1 LRASYPFLVVV
12 LSGFSSGVFLIVL
25 SNSQS
30 LGLSYG
36 LPQPDPNGLW
46 RPEYEVDSCGIGF
59 VADLRGERSHSIVSK
74 GLEAVGCLT
83 HRGAVAAD
91 SKTGDG
97 AGLLTQ
103 IPHKL
108 LRATLGKGQG
118 KLIKRDED
126 LAVAMIFFPQE
137 DTSRHRAQQICENV
151 IDGSDLIF
159 LGWRRVPIDKPALG
173 EIALKTCPE
182 IRQMLL
188 MRPEGMNDETFERLC
203 YILRKKMEF
212 GVSAE
217 KIEGFYIPSFSCKTI
232 VYKGLILAPQLPRF
246 YEDLQNPDYESAIA
260 LYHQRYSTNTF
271 PTWFLAQPFRYL
283 AHNGEINTAQGNN
296 NWIRARENAENGKI
310 WGSKDALAEL
320 RPIIQ
325 PGGSD
330 SAGLDNAFESVVESG
345 RDILHT
351 AMMMVPDAY
360 HSVSDMPDELRAF
373 YEYHAAIQEPWDGP
387 AALSFTDG
395 DVIGACLDRNGLRPF
410 RYQISDDNVLLV
422 GSEVGTIDIGEAK
435 LLEKGRLGPG
445 QILAL
450 DLKTGQLMHNEE
462 VKARYSS
469 AAPYRDWVS
478 QNLIDGAK
486 ISGKAEGIVTPGI
499 APAFGEELLA
509 QQKAFGFT
517 TEDVDDSISPMVKSG
532 MEPTGSMGDDT
543 PLAVLSEKPR
553 LLYTYFR
560 QRFAQVTNPPIDPLR
575 EKLVMSLHS
584 FVGPLANLW
593 EENTPQNCRRIEFP
607 TPLLLNEQLAAIRAG
622 EANWGECFKAAT
634 VQSTFP
640 VADGENG
647 LEKAVAKLRQD
658 AARAV
663 RSGAS
668 ILIISDRGVGKE
680 TAPIPALLAV
690 GAVHHHLIR
699 EGLRTRCSIIAESGE
714 PRDSHHFACLIG
726 YGAAAVNPYLAL
738 ETAQAQSDPE
748 AVEKSVANFKK
759 AVESGLLKVM
769 SKMGISAVASYH
781 GAQIFEALGVHPKLV
796 AECFAG
802 TPTRIRGSNYAEIA
816 RDVLRLHETAYPS
829 EIPAN
834 KLENFAFLR
843 YRNGGELH
851 AFTPSWFKPFHKAVR
866 EGDFENQFKIY
877 SQTIDARQKP
887 IVLRDLLE
895 FKPLGEPVPI
905 DEVEPVEALFKRF
918 CTAAMS
924 LGSLSK
930 EAHETMAIAM
940 NRIGGKSNSGEGG
953 EDPARF
959 HRDANG
965 DWRNSAIKQIASAR
979 FGVTPEYLASAKELQ
994 IKMAQG
1000 AKPGEG
1006 GQLPGFKVSAEIAF
1020 VRHSVPGVTLI
1031 SPPPHHD
1038 IYSIEDLAQ
1047 LIYDLKM
1054 VNPRCRVSVKLVSQA
1069 GVGTVA
1075 AGVAKAYADTIV
1087 IAGHDGGTGA
1097 SPVGSIKNTGVS
1109 WELGL
1114 AETQQ
1119 VLIQNG
1125 LRGRVRLHSDGG
1137 YKTGRDIIFAALLGA
1152 EEYGFGTAALMAV
1165 GCVMARQCHLNTCPV
1180 GVATQDEALRAK
1192 YPGKPEHI
1200 VNFFTFIAQ
1209 EVREHLAVMGARK
1222 IEDIIGRSDLLLKRT
1237 DVELPKTSDV
1247 DVSPLFFQFE
1257 EKDTSPRFS
1266 VVGKNDRPEDW
1277 PLDDTIL
1284 QDARDAISHGSDLVL
1299 SYPIRN
1305 TNRTVGG
1312 RIAGEIAYN
1321 FGDGGLPRGS
1331 ISLHF
1336 KGTAGQSFGAFCIN
1350 GLNLYLTGEGL
1361 DYVGK
1366 SMHGGKIVVRPG
1378 DNCDFVWSENVVVGN
1393 TVLYGATGGYL
1404 FAAGQG
1410 GERFAVRN
1418 SGGTAV
1424 VEGIGDHGCEY
1435 MTGGTVV
1442 VLGETGRNFGAGMS
1456 GGIAYILDE
1465 KGTFE
1470 KRYNPDMIGI
1480 ERVTNEDDALFLQS
1494 LIERHAAETG
1504 SPQAKAIFANWQTAL
1519 PKFWKAVPHPEKA
1532 AAPVADKR
1540 AARAERN
1547 GVKPG
1552 EATAKVEDFA
1562 GKEPIGQS
1570 TAEIK
1575 EVPAPT
1581 PAGS

>member
-1 LRASYPFLVVV
+1 M
-12 LSGFSSGVFLIVL
+12 
-25 SNSQS
+25 SNSDFP
-30 LGLSYG
+30 GLSYG
-36 LPQPDPNGLW
+36 LPAPGQGLW
-46 RPEYEVDSCGIGF
+46 HPSQEQDSCGIGF
-59 VADLRGERSHSIVSK
+59 VADLTGARSHRIVLK
-74 GLEAVGCLT
+74 GLEAVSCLT

-108 LRATLGKGQG
+108 LHKSLGLGQG
-118 KLIKRDED
+118 KLLKRPED
-126 LAVAMIFFPQE
+126 LAVAMLFCPR
-137 DTSRHRAQQICENV
+137 DDAARHAAYAICEEVIGGSELTLLTRRNV
-151 IDGSDLIF
+151 PVDTA
-159 LGWRRVPIDKPALG
+159 ALG
-173 EIALKTCPE
+173 AIAAESCPE
-182 IRQMLL
+182 IRQLL
-188 MRPEGMNDETFERLC
+188 ILRGEGMDDVQFERTC
-203 YILRKKMEF
+203 YVLRKR
-212 GVSAE
+212 
-217 KIEGFYIPSFSCKTI
+217 IERRIVEAGIIGFYIPSFSSKTI
-232 VYKGLILAPQLPRF
+232 TYKGLVIAPQLSKF

-271 PTWFLAQPFRYL
+271 PTWFLAQPLRTL
-283 AHNGEINTAQGNN
+283 AHNGEINTVQGNA
-296 NWIRARENAENGKI
+296 NWVRARAVSEDSEI
-310 WGSKDALAEL
+310 WNSKAALKEL
-320 RPIIQ
+320 IPIIQ

-330 SAGLDNAFESVVESG
+330 SAALDNAFESVVMAG
-345 RDILHT
+345 RDILQT

-360 HSVSDMPDELRAF
+360 HAVPDMDDDLRAF

-395 DVIGACLDRNGLRPF
+395 DIIGAALDRNGLRPF
-410 RYQISDDNVLLV
+410 RYQISDDNLLLV
-422 GSEVGTIDIGEAK
+422 GSEVGTVDLDGAK
-435 LLEKGRLGPG
+435 IIEKGRLGPG
-445 QILAL
+445 QIMAL
-450 DLKTGQLMHNEE
+450 DLRNGQLMRNDE
-462 VKARYSS
+462 VKARLSK
-469 AAPYRDWVS
+469 AQPYRQWVEENTIQGS
-478 QNLIDGAK
+478 EIT
-486 ISGKAEGIVTPGI
+486 GKSDTIVEGI

-517 TEDVDDSISPMVKSG
+517 TEDVDDTISPMVKSG
-532 MEPTGSMGDDT
+532 TEPTYSMGDDT

-593 EENTPQNCRRIEFP
+593 APNAPEGCHRIEFP
-607 TPLLLNEQLAAIRAG
+607 TPFLLNEQLAALRAGTAPWSADFPTATVKATFAVSAG
-622 EANWGECFKAAT
+622 EAGLKPAIERL
-634 VQSTFP
+634 QSD
-640 VADGENG
+640 A
-647 LEKAVAKLRQD
+647 EKAVREG
-658 AARAV
+658 AR
-663 RSGAS
+663 
-668 ILIISDRGVGKE
+668 ILVVSDRGVNRE

-699 EGLRTRCSIIAESGE
+699 AGLRTKCSIIAESGE

-738 ETAQAQSDPE
+738 ETAQNEADPD
-748 AVEKSVANFKK
+748 AVEKAISNFRK
-759 AVESGLLKVM
+759 AVESGLLKIM
-769 SKMGISAVASYH
+769 SKMGISTVASYH
-781 GAQIFEALGVHPKLV
+781 GAQIFEALGVAPDVVKL
-796 AECFAG
+796 CFSG
-802 TPTRIRGSNYAEIA
+802 TPTRIHGSGFLELG
-816 RDVLRLHETAYPS
+816 RDVLRLHETAYPRDDD
-829 EIPAN
+829 AA
-834 KLENFAFLR
+834 KLENFAYLR
-843 YRNGGELH
+843 FRKDGELH

-866 EGDFENQFKIY
+866 ENLYEEQFKIF
-877 SQTIDARQKP
+877 SAAINEREKP

-895 FKPLGEPVPI
+895 YKPLGPAIPI
-905 DEVEPVEALFKRF
+905 EEVEPVEAIFKRF

-924 LGSLSK
+924 HGSLSS

-953 EDPARF
+953 EDPRRF
-959 HRDANG
+959 HRDDNG
-965 DWRNSAIKQIASAR
+965 DWRNSAIKQIASGR
-979 FGVTPEYLASAKELQ
+979 FGLTPEYLASAKELQ

-1020 VRHSVPGVTLI
+1020 IRHSVPGVTLI

-1054 VNPRCRVSVKLVSQA
+1054 VNPRARVSVKLVSQA

-1180 GVATQDEALRAK
+1180 GVATQDETLRAK
-1192 YPGKPEHI
+1192 YPGDAQHV
-1200 VNFFTFIAQ
+1200 VNFFGFIAQ
-1209 EVREHLAVMGARK
+1209 EVREHLAAMGAK
-1222 IEDIIGRSDLLLKRT
+1222 HLTDIIGRSDLLFKN
-1237 DVELPKTSDV
+1237 EEMKLPKTNDIDLSR
-1247 DVSPLFFQFE
+1247 LFFQFE
-1257 EKDTSPRFS
+1257 EKDTSPRYS
-1266 VVGKNDRPEDW
+1266 VVGKNDRPEEW

-1284 QDARDAISHGSDLVL
+1284 QDARDAISYGSDLTL
-1299 SYPIRN
+1299 HYPIRN

-1321 FGDGGLPRGS
+1321 FGDKGLPKGS
-1331 ISLHF
+1331 MTLYF
-1336 KGTAGQSFGAFCIN
+1336 QGTAGQSFGAFCIN
-1350 GLNLYLTGEGL
+1350 GLNLYLIGEGL

-1366 SMHGGKIVVRPG
+1366 SMHGGKIVVKPG
-1378 DNCDFVWSENVVVGN
+1378 TNVDFVWHDNVIIGN
-1393 TVLYGATGGYL
+1393 TVMYGATGGIL
-1404 FAAGQG
+1404 LAAGQG

-1442 VLGETGRNFGAGMS
+1442 VLGECGRNFGAGMS
-1456 GGIAYILDE
+1456 GGVAYIYDE
-1465 KGTFE
+1465 AGTFE
-1470 KRYNPDMIGI
+1470 RRYNPDMIGI
-1480 ERVTNEDDALFLQS
+1480 ERVAADSEDATALEE
-1494 LIERHAAETG
+1494 LIERHAAETD
-1504 SPQAKAIFANWQTAL
+1504 SPYAKQILDGWSSAL
-1519 PKFWKAVPHPEKA
+1519 PHFWKAVPHPEKA
-1532 AAPVADKR
+1532 AAPTTAKR
-1540 AARAERN
+1540 AARDN
-1547 GVKPG
+1547 PQP
-1552 EATAKVEDFA
+1552 KVEPGDATVKVSDYA
-1562 GKEPIGQS
+1562 GREPVGL
-1570 TAEIK
+1570 EIATL
-1575 EVPAPT
+1575 EEPPAPT

>member
-1 LRASYPFLVVV
+1 LT
-12 LSGFSSGVFLIVL
+12 
-25 SNSQS
+25 SNDEKTHNENSVNNS
-30 LGLSYG
+30 DFPGLSFG
-36 LPQPDPNGLW
+36 LPAPSENGLW
-46 RPEYEVDSCGIGF
+46 RPEYEQDSCGIGF
-59 VADLRGERSHSIVSK
+59 VADLQGARSHSIVAK
-74 GLEAVGCLT
+74 GVQAVSCLT

-91 SKTGDG
+91 QKTGDG
-97 AGLLTQ
+97 AGVLTQ
-103 IPHKL
+103 IPHRL
-108 LRATLGKGQG
+108 LRASLGKGQA
-118 KLIKRDED
+118 KLLKRDED
-126 LAVAMIFFPQE
+126 LAVAMCFFPRNP
-137 DTSRHRAQQICENV
+137 DARHRCYDICNSVVEESGMV
-151 IDGSDLIF
+151 F
-159 LGWRRVPIDKPALG
+159 LSWRKVPMDEGALG

-182 IRQMLL
+182 IRQLLL
-188 MRPEGMNDETFERLC
+188 MRPEGMPDEAFKRTC
-203 YILRKKMEF
+203 YILRKQMEKR
-212 GVSAE
+212 VAAE
-217 KIEGFYIPSFSCKTI
+217 GIHGFYIPSFSNKT
-232 VYKGLILAPQLPRF
+232 VAYKGLILAPQLPKF
-246 YEDLQNPDYESAIA
+246 YEDLQNPDFESAIA

-271 PTWFLAQPFRYL
+271 PTWFLAQPFRFL
-283 AHNGEINTAQGNN
+283 AHNGEINTAQGNT
-296 NWIRARENAENGKI
+296 NWIRAREMAHDAHI
-310 WGSKDALAEL
+310 WNSKEALQDL

-330 SAGLDNAFESVVESG
+330 SAALDNAFESVVEAG
-345 RDILHT
+345 RDILQT
-351 AMMMVPDAY
+351 ALMMVPDAY
-360 HSVSDMPDELRAF
+360 QSVADMPDDLRAF
-373 YEYHAAIQEPWDGP
+373 YEFHSAIQEPWDGP

-395 DVIGACLDRNGLRPF
+395 DVVGACLDRNGLRPF
-410 RYQISDDNVLLV
+410 RFQISDDDVLLV
-422 GSEVGTIDIGEAK
+422 GSEVGTIDIGGAK
-435 LLEKGRLGPG
+435 IIKKGRLGPG

-450 DLKTGQLMHNEE
+450 DLRIGQLMHNEE
-462 VKARYSS
+462 VKERY
-469 AAPYRDWVS
+469 AKAQPYRDWVNS
-478 QNLIDGAK
+478 NLIRGAL
-486 ISGKAEGIVTPGI
+486 ISGQSAEIVFDAATPL
-499 APAFGEELLA
+499 FGEELLE

-517 TEDVDDSISPMVKSG
+517 TEDVDDTISPMVKAG
-532 MEPTGSMGDDT
+532 VEPTGSMGDDT

-553 LLYTYFR
+553 LLPNYFR

-593 EENTPQNCRRIEFP
+593 EPDRAEDCRRIEFP
-607 TPLLLNEQLAAIRAG
+607 SPLLLNEQLAALRNG
-622 EANWGECFKAAT
+622 ETNWGGHFQAAT
-634 VQSTFP
+634 IRSTFD
-640 VADGENG
+640 VSEGEDG
-647 LEKAVAKLRQD
+647 LEPAIARLQAD
-658 AARAV
+658 AAREVAN
-663 RSGAS
+663 GAS
-668 ILIISDRGVGKE
+668 ILIISDRGVSKE
-680 TAPIPALLAV
+680 IAPIPAVLAV

-699 EGLRTRCSIIAESGE
+699 EGLRTKCSLIVESGE

-738 ETAQAQSDPE
+738 ETAQNQNDPE
-748 AVEKSVANFKK
+748 LVAKAVGNFKK
-759 AVESGLLKVM
+759 AVETGLLKIM

-781 GAQIFEALGVHPKLV
+781 GAQIFEALGIHPDV
-796 AECFAG
+796 VQECFTG
-802 TPTRIRGSNYAEIA
+802 TPTRIKGVGFREIA
-816 RDVLRLHETAYPS
+816 RDVLRLHDTAWPKES
-829 EIPAN
+829 EAT

-851 AFTPSWFKPFHKAVR
+851 AFTPSWFKPFHAAIR
-866 EGDFENQFKIY
+866 TGDYETQFKIY
-877 SQTIDARQKP
+877 SDQINERTRP
-887 IVLRDLLE
+887 IVLRDLLD
-895 FKPLGEPVPI
+895 FRPLGPAVELE
-905 DEVEPVEALFKRF
+905 EVEPIEAIFKRF
-918 CTAAMS
+918 CSAAMS
-924 LGSLSK
+924 LGSLSR
-930 EAHETMAIAM
+930 EAHETLAIAM

-953 EDPARF
+953 EHPDRF
-959 HRDANG
+959 KRDDNG
-965 DWRNSAIKQIASAR
+965 DWRNSAIKQVASAR

-1006 GQLPGFKVSAEIAF
+1006 GQLPGFKVSLEIAE

-1180 GVATQDEALRAK
+1180 GVATQDELLRAK
-1192 YPGKPEHI
+1192 FPGTPEHV
-1200 VNFFTFIAQ
+1200 VNFFTFVAQ
-1209 EVREHLAVMGARK
+1209 EVREQLAAMGARHLS
-1222 IEDIIGRSDLLLKRT
+1222 DIIGRSDLLFQ
-1237 DVELPKTSDV
+1237 DPQVELPKTQDV
-1247 DVSPLFFQFE
+1247 DVSPLFYQYD

-1284 QDARDAISHGSDLVL
+1284 QDVRDAISHGSHL
-1299 SYPIRN
+1299 SMSYGIKN

-1312 RIAGEIAYN
+1312 RVAGEIAYH
-1321 FGDGGLPRGS
+1321 FGNAGLTQGS
-1331 ISLHF
+1331 ITLHF
-1336 KGTAGQSFGAFCIN
+1336 NGTAGQSFGAFCIH
-1350 GLNLYLTGEGL
+1350 GLRLYLIGEGL

-1366 SMHGGKIVVRPG
+1366 GMHGGQIVVKPG
-1378 DNCDFVWSENVVVGN
+1378 ANDDFVWSENTIIGN
-1393 TVLYGATGGYL
+1393 TVMYGATGGHL
-1404 FAAGQG
+1404 FAAGKS
-1410 GERFAVRN
+1410 GERFCVRN

-1442 VLGETGRNFGAGMS
+1442 VLGECGRNFGAGMS
-1456 GGIAYILDE
+1456 GGTAYILDE
-1465 KGTFE
+1465 KHSFE
-1470 KRYNPDMIGI
+1470 RRYNPDMIGI
-1480 ERVTNEDDALFLQS
+1480 ERLTEADASTLRA
-1494 LIERHAAETG
+1494 LIERHHEETN
-1504 SPQAKAIFANWQTAL
+1504 SPQARALLDNWAKGTGD
-1519 PKFWKAVPHPEKA
+1519 FWKVTPHPEKA
-1532 AAPVADKR
+1532 PAPVADKR
-1540 AARAERN
+1540 AARADRN

-1552 EATAKVEDFA
+1552 QATAKVEDFA
-1562 GKEPIGQS
+1562 GREPTGLKTSEEKEP
-1570 TAEIK
+1570 
-1575 EVPAPT
+1575 PAAT

>member
-1 LRASYPFLVVV
+1 MNTSEFP
-12 LSGFSSGVFLIVL
+12 
-25 SNSQS
+25 
-30 LGLSYG
+30 GLSFG
-36 LPQPDPNGLW
+36 LPHPQPNGLW
-46 RPEYEVDSCGIGF
+46 RPEHEQDSCGIGF
-59 VADLRGERSHSIVSK
+59 VADLQGRRSFDIVAK
-74 GLEAVGCLT
+74 GVEAVSCLT

-91 SKTGDG
+91 QKTGDG
-97 AGLLTQ
+97 AGVLTQ

-108 LRATLGKGQG
+108 LRASLGKGQA
-118 KLIKRDED
+118 KLLKRDED
-126 LAVAMIFFPQE
+126 LAVAMCFFPRDLGTKARCFE
-137 DTSRHRAQQICENV
+137 ICNDVVEES
-151 IDGSDLIF
+151 GMIF
-159 LGWRRVPIDKPALG
+159 LSWRKVPVDEGALG
-173 EIALKTCPE
+173 EIALKSQPD
-182 IRQMLL
+182 IRQLLL
-188 MRPEGMNDETFERLC
+188 MRPEGMPDDAFKKTC
-203 YILRKKMEF
+203 YILRKQMEHR
-212 GVSAE
+212 VAAE
-217 KIEGFYIPSFSCKTI
+217 QIPGFYIPSFSHKTV
-232 VYKGLILAPQLPRF
+232 VYKGLILAPQLPKF
-246 YEDLQNPDYESAIA
+246 YEDLQNPDFESAIA

-271 PTWFLAQPFRYL
+271 PTWFLAQPFRFL
-283 AHNGEINTAQGNN
+283 AHNGEINTAQGNT
-296 NWIRARENAENGKI
+296 NWIRAREMAQDAHI
-310 WGSKDALAEL
+310 WNSKEALQDL

-330 SAGLDNAFESVVESG
+330 SAALDNAFESVVEAG
-345 RDILHT
+345 RDILQT

-360 HSVSDMPDELRAF
+360 HSVNDMPDELRAF
-373 YEYHAAIQEPWDGP
+373 YEFHASIQEPWDGP

-422 GSEVGTIDIGEAK
+422 GSEVGTIDIGAANII
-435 LLEKGRLGPG
+435 EKGRLGPG

-450 DLKTGQLMHNEE
+450 DLRIGQLMRNDE
-462 VKARYSS
+462 VKARYAK
-469 AAPYRDWVS
+469 AAPYRDWVNS
-478 QNLIDGAK
+478 NLIRGEN
-486 ISGKAEGIVTPGI
+486 ISGHSADIVFDAV

-517 TEDVDDSISPMVKSG
+517 TEDVDDTISPMVKSG
-532 MEPTGSMGDDT
+532 VEPTGSMGDDT

-553 LLYTYFR
+553 LLPSYFR

-575 EKLVMSLHS
+575 EKMVMSLHS

-593 EENTPQNCRRIEFP
+593 EADRPEDCRRIEFNS
-607 TPLLLNEQLAAIRAG
+607 PLLLNEQLAALRQG
-622 EANWGECFKAAT
+622 HANWGDGFKAAT
-634 VQSTFP
+634 VRSVWN
-640 VADGENG
+640 VADGEDG
-647 LEKAVAKLRQD
+647 LEPAVLQLQRD

-663 RSGAS
+663 RAGAA
-668 ILIISDRGVGKE
+668 ILIISDRGVSAE
-680 TAPIPALLAV
+680 IAPIPAVMAV

-699 EGLRTRCSIIAESGE
+699 EGLRTKCSIIVESGE

-738 ETAQAQSDPE
+738 ETAQNQSDPE
-748 AVEKSVANFKK
+748 LVAKAVGNFRK
-759 AVESGLLKVM
+759 AVESGLLKIM

-781 GAQIFEALGVHPKLV
+781 GAQIFEALGVHPDV
-796 AECFAG
+796 VEQCFTG
-802 TPTRIRGSNYAEIA
+802 TPTRIKGSSWKEIG
-816 RDVLRLHETAYPS
+816 RDVLRLHETAYPRES
-829 EIPAN
+829 EAT

-851 AFTPSWFKPFHKAVR
+851 AFTPAWFKPFHAAVR
-866 EGDFENQFKIY
+866 TNDYATQFKIY
-877 SQTIDARQKP
+877 SDQINERKRP
-887 IVLRDLLE
+887 IVLRDLLDY
-895 FKPLGEPVPI
+895 KPLGAAVPI
-905 DEVEPVEALFKRF
+905 EEVEPVEDLFKRF

-924 LGSLSK
+924 LGSLSI
-930 EAHETMAIAM
+930 EAHETLAIAM

-953 EDPARF
+953 EHPDRF
-959 HRDANG
+959 KRDDNG
-965 DWRNSAIKQIASAR
+965 DWRNSAIKQVASAR

-1006 GQLPGFKVSAEIAF
+1006 GQLPGFKVSMEIAE

-1125 LRGRVRLHSDGG
+1125 LRGRVKLHSDGG

-1180 GVATQDEALRAK
+1180 GVATQDENLRAK
-1192 YPGKPEHI
+1192 FPGKPEHV
-1200 VNFFTFIAQ
+1200 VNFFHFIAN
-1209 EVREHLAVMGARK
+1209 EVREQLAAMGARHLS
-1222 IEDIIGRSDLLLKRT
+1222 DIIGRSDLLFQDPT
-1237 DVELPKTSDV
+1237 VELPKTRDV
-1247 DVSPLFFQFE
+1247 DVSPLFYQYDE
-1257 EKDTSPRFS
+1257 NDTSPRMS
-1266 VVGKNDRPEDW
+1266 AVGKNDRPEDS
-1277 PLDDTIL
+1277 PLDDAIL
-1284 QDARDAISHGSDLVL
+1284 QDVRDAISHGSHL
-1299 SYPIRN
+1299 SMSYGIKN

-1312 RIAGEIAYN
+1312 RIAGEIAYH
-1321 FGDGGLPRGS
+1321 FGNKGLTEGS
-1331 ISLHF
+1331 ITLHF
-1336 KGTAGQSFGAFCIN
+1336 NGTAGQSFGAFCVP
-1350 GLNLYLTGEGL
+1350 GLKLYLTGEGL

-1366 SMHGGKIVVRPG
+1366 GMHGGQIVVKPG
-1378 DNCDFVWSENVVVGN
+1378 AHDAFVWADNTIIGN
-1393 TVLYGATGGYL
+1393 TVLYGATGGHL
-1404 FAAGQG
+1404 FAAGRA

-1456 GGIAYILDE
+1456 GGTAYIYDTA
-1465 KGTFE
+1465 KSFE

-1480 ERVTNEDDALFLQS
+1480 ERVSESDAPALRA
-1494 LIERHAAETG
+1494 LIECHARETG
-1504 SPQAKAIFANWQTAL
+1504 SPQARGILDGWAGTL
-1519 PKFWKAVPHPEKA
+1519 GDFWKVTPHPEKA
-1532 AAPVADKR
+1532 PAPAAKTREPR
-1540 AARAERN
+1540 TPRI
-1547 GVKPG
+1547 PG
-1552 EATAKVEDFA
+1552 AATASVEEFA
-1562 GKEPIGQS
+1562 GREPIGLKTS
-1570 TAEIK
+1570 SEEEAPT
-1575 EVPAPT
+1575 PT
-1581 PAGS
+1581 PAGT

>member
-1 LRASYPFLVVV
+1 MSHSEFP
-12 LSGFSSGVFLIVL
+12 
-25 SNSQS
+25 
-30 LGLSYG
+30 GLSYG
-36 LPQPDPNGLW
+36 LPDFDDKGLW
-46 RPEYEVDSCGIGF
+46 HPSHETSSCGIGF
-59 VADLRGERSHSIVSK
+59 VADLTGTPSHRIVVK
-74 GLEAVGCLT
+74 GLEAVSCLT

-108 LRATLGKGQG
+108 LHKSLGRGQG
-118 KLIKRDED
+118 KLLKKPED
-126 LAVAMIFFPQE
+126 LAVAMLFCPR
-137 DTSRHRAQQICENV
+137 DSVARHAAYAICEEV
-151 IDGSDLIF
+151 IGDSELF
-159 LGWRRVPIDKPALG
+159 LLTRRQVPVDMGALG
-173 EIALKTCPE
+173 AIAAESCPE
-182 IRQMLL
+182 IRQLLL
-188 MRPEGMNDETFERLC
+188 MRGEGMSDEEFERTC
-203 YILRKKMEF
+203 YVLRKR
-212 GVSAE
+212 
-217 KIEGFYIPSFSCKTI
+217 IEARVATAGIVGFYIPSFSSKTI
-232 VYKGLILAPQLPRF
+232 TYKGLVIAPQLSKF
-246 YEDLQNPDYESAIA
+246 YEDLRNPDYESAIA
-260 LYHQRYSTNTF
+260 LFHQRYSTNTF
-271 PTWFLAQPFRYL
+271 PTWFLAQPMRAL
-283 AHNGEINTAQGNN
+283 AHNGEINTVQGNA
-296 NWIRARENAENGKI
+296 NWVRARSRSQDAQI
-310 WGSKDALAEL
+310 WNSKEKLDEL
-320 RPIIQ
+320 LPIIQ

-330 SAGLDNAFESVVESG
+330 SAALDNAFESIVRSG
-345 RDILHT
+345 RDILET

-360 HSVSDMPDELRAF
+360 QSVPDMDDDLRAF

-395 DVIGACLDRNGLRPF
+395 DIIGASLDRNGLRPF

-422 GSEVGTIDIGEAK
+422 GSEIGIIDLEGAK
-435 LLEKGRLGPG
+435 VVEKGRLGPG

-450 DLKTGQLMHNEE
+450 DLKTGQLMRNDE
-462 VKARYSS
+462 VKARLST
-469 AAPYRDWVS
+469 AQPYREWVERNTV
-478 QNLIDGAK
+478 QGRD
-486 ISGKAEGIVTPGI
+486 ISGASDAIVEGI
-499 APAFGEELLA
+499 APAFGPELVA

-517 TEDVDDSISPMVKSG
+517 TEDVNDSISPMIKSG
-532 MEPTGSMGDDT
+532 TEPTYSMGDDT

-593 EENTPQNCRRIEFP
+593 EPNAPAGCRRIEFDSP
-607 TPLLLNEQLAAIRAG
+607 FLLNEQLAALRAG
-622 EANWGECFKAAT
+622 NENWGDTFKTAT
-634 VQSTFP
+634 VRSIWS
-640 VADGENG
+640 VHEGERG
-647 LEKAVAKLRQD
+647 MFAAIQQIQRD
-658 AARAV
+658 AEAAV
-663 RSGAS
+663 RMGAT
-668 ILIISDRGVGKE
+668 ILIVSDRGVDKDS
-680 TAPIPALLAV
+680 APIPALLAV

-699 EGLRTRCSIIAESGE
+699 AGLRTRCSIIAESGE

-738 ETAQAQSDPE
+738 ETAQSEADPE
-748 AVEKSVANFKK
+748 AVAKSVANFKK
-759 AVESGLLKVM
+759 AIESGLLKIM
-769 SKMGISAVASYH
+769 SKMGISTVASYH
-781 GAQIFEALGVHPKLV
+781 GAQVFEALGVNKIV
-796 AECFAG
+796 VDECFSK
-802 TPTRIRGSNYAEIA
+802 TPTRIHGVGFEEIA
-816 RDVLRLHETAYPS
+816 RDTLRLHETAYPGD
-829 EIPAN
+829 EEAQGKE
-834 KLENFAFLR
+834 KLENFAYLR
-843 YRNGGELH
+843 FRKDGELH

-866 EGDFENQFKIY
+866 ENDYENQFKIY
-877 SQTIDARQKP
+877 SDTINEREKP

-895 FKPLGEPVPI
+895 YKALGEPIPI
-905 DEVEPVEALFKRF
+905 EEVEPVEAIFKRF

-924 LGSLSK
+924 HGSLSS

-953 EDPARF
+953 EDPRRF
-959 HRDANG
+959 HRDENG
-965 DWRNSAIKQIASAR
+965 EWRNSAIKQIASGR

-1006 GQLPGFKVSAEIAF
+1006 GQLPGFKVNAEIAF
-1020 VRHSVPGVTLI
+1020 IRHSVPGVTLI

-1054 VNPRCRVSVKLVSQA
+1054 VNPRARVSVKLVSQA

-1097 SPVGSIKNTGVS
+1097 SPTGSIKNTGVS

-1125 LRGRVRLHSDGG
+1125 LRGRVKLHSDGG

-1180 GVATQDEALRAK
+1180 GVATQDEDLRAK
-1192 YPGKPEHI
+1192 FPGDADHV
-1200 VNFFTFIAQ
+1200 VNFFTFVAN
-1209 EVREHLAVMGARK
+1209 EVREHLAAMGARYLT
-1222 IEDIIGRSDLLLKRT
+1222 DIIGRSDLLHKN
-1237 DVELPKTSDV
+1237 DAMELPKTSDV
-1247 DVSPLFFQFE
+1247 DLSRLFFQFE
-1257 EKDTSPRFS
+1257 ERDTSPRYS
-1266 VVGKNDRPEDW
+1266 VVGKNDRPEEW

-1299 SYPIRN
+1299 HYPIN
-1305 TNRTVGG
+1305 NINRTVGG

-1321 FGDGGLPRGS
+1321 FGDKGLPKGS
-1331 ISLHF
+1331 MTLYF
-1336 KGTAGQSFGAFCIN
+1336 QGTAGQSFGAFCIN
-1350 GLNLYLTGEGL
+1350 GLNLYLIGEGL

-1366 SMHGGKIVVRPG
+1366 CMHGGQIVVKPG
-1378 DNCDFVWSENVVVGN
+1378 TNVDFVWQENVIIGN
-1393 TVLYGATGGYL
+1393 TVMYGATGGHL

-1410 GERFAVRN
+1410 GERFCVRN

-1442 VLGETGRNFGAGMS
+1442 VLGECGRNFGAGMS
-1456 GGIAYILDE
+1456 GGTAFIYDAA
-1465 KGTFE
+1465 KTFE
-1470 KRYNPDMIGI
+1470 RRYNPDMIGI
-1480 ERVTNEDDALFLQS
+1480 ERIEAEGEDATMLEE
-1494 LIERHAAETG
+1494 LIERHARETD
-1504 SPQAKAIFANWQTAL
+1504 SPHAKALLDNWSAAL
-1519 PKFWKAVPHPEKA
+1519 PNFWKAVPHPEKA
-1532 AAPVADKR
+1532 APPTTKERAPRPKPP
-1540 AARAERN
+1540 
-1547 GVKPG
+1547 VKPG
-1552 EATAKVEDFA
+1552 DATVKVSDYA
-1562 GKEPIGQS
+1562 GKEPVGLKMAS
-1570 TAEIK
+1570 PDEP
-1575 EVPAPT
+1575 PAPT

>member
-1 LRASYPFLVVV
+1 
-12 LSGFSSGVFLIVL
+12 
-25 SNSQS
+25 
-30 LGLSYG
+30 
-36 LPQPDPNGLW
+36 LW
-46 RPEYEVDSCGIGF
+46 RPEFEVDSCGIGF
-59 VADLRGERSHSIVSK
+59 VADLKGVRSHHIVSK
-74 GLEAVGCLT
+74 GLEAVSCLT
-83 HRGAVAAD
+83 HRGAVASD

-108 LRATLGKGQG
+108 LRSTLGRGQG
-118 KLIKRDED
+118 KLLKRDED

-137 DTSRHRAQQICENV
+137 SETRHLAYHICEEV
-151 IDGSDLIF
+151 IDESDLIF
-159 LGWRRVPIDKPALG
+159 LAWRRVPCDFGALG
-173 EIALKTCPE
+173 EIALKTCPKV
-182 IRQMLL
+182 RQMLL
-188 MRPEGMNDETFERLC
+188 MRPEGMSDAQFDFTC
-203 YILRKKMEF
+203 YVLRKRMEARVAAA
-212 GVSAE
+212 GVN
-217 KIEGFYIPSFSCKTI
+217 GFYIPSFSGKTI
-232 VYKGLILAPQLPRF
+232 VYKGLILAPQLRKF
-246 YEDLQNPDYESAIA
+246 YEDLQNPKFESAIA

-271 PTWFLAQPFRYL
+271 PTWFLAQPFRFL

-296 NWIRARENAENGKI
+296 NWIRARENAENGSI
-310 WGSKDALAEL
+310 WGTKEGLAEL

-330 SAGLDNAFESVVESG
+330 SAGLDNAFESVVASG

-360 HSVSDMPDELRAF
+360 HSVNDMPDDLRAF
-373 YEYHAAIQEPWDGP
+373 YEYHASIQEPWDGP

-410 RYQISDDNVLLV
+410 RYQISSDDVLLV
-422 GSEVGTIDIGEAK
+422 GSEVGTIDIGDAK

-450 DLKTGQLMHNEE
+450 DLKTGQLMRNDE
-462 VKARYSS
+462 VKARY
-469 AAPYRDWVS
+469 AKEEPYRDWVS
-478 QNLIDGAK
+478 QNMIKGET
-486 ISGKAEGIVTPGI
+486 ITGKSDTIVTTGI
-499 APAFGEELLA
+499 PPAFGEELLA
-509 QQKAFGFT
+509 MQKAFGFT
-517 TEDVDDSISPMVKSG
+517 TEDVDDTISPMVKSG

-593 EENTPQNCRRIEFP
+593 EKNTPEACRRIEFP
-607 TPLLLNEQLAAIRAG
+607 TPLLLNEQLAAIRHG
-622 EANWGECFKAAT
+622 EENWGESFKSAT
-634 VQSTFP
+634 VKATFP
-640 VADGENG
+640 VSAGEDG
-647 LEKAVAKLRQD
+647 LEKAVKKLQTE
-658 AARAV
+658 AAQAV
-663 RSGAS
+663 RDGAT
-668 ILIISDRGVGKE
+668 ILIVSDRGVNKE
-680 TAPIPALLAV
+680 TAPIPALMAV
-690 GAVHHHLIR
+690 GAVHHHLISQ
-699 EGLRTRCSIIAESGE
+699 GLRTRCSIIAESGE

-781 GAQIFEALGVHPKLV
+781 GAQIFEALGVHPELV
-796 AECFAG
+796 ATCFTG
-802 TPTRIRGSNYAEIA
+802 TPTRIRGANFQEIA
-816 RDVLRLHETAYPS
+816 RDVLRLHESAYPQ
-829 EIPAN
+829 EAPAT
-834 KLENFAFLR
+834 KLENFAYLR
-843 YRNGGELH
+843 YRGGGELH

-866 EGDFENQFKIY
+866 EGDFENQFRIY
-877 SQTIDARQKP
+877 SKTIDTREKP

-895 FKPLGEPVPI
+895 YKPLGEPVPL
-905 DEVEPVEALFKRF
+905 DEVEPIEKIFKRF

-924 LGSLSK
+924 LGSLSQ

-1137 YKTGRDIIFAALLGA
+1137 YKTGRDVVFAALLGA

-1192 YPGKPEHI
+1192 YPGTPEHV
-1200 VNFFTFIAQ
+1200 VNFFTFVAT
-1209 EVREHLAVMGARK
+1209 EVREHLAAMGARK
-1222 IEDIIGRSDLLLKRT
+1222 LDDIIGRSDLLFKNENI
-1237 DVELPKTSDV
+1237 ELAKTSDV
-1247 DVSPLFFQFE
+1247 DVSPLFFQFD
-1257 EKDTSPRFS
+1257 EKDSSPRYS
-1266 VVGKNDRPEDW
+1266 VFGKNDRPEDW

-1284 QDARDAISHGSDLVL
+1284 QDVRDAISNGSHLKMTYD
-1299 SYPIRN
+1299 IKN

-1312 RIAGEIAYN
+1312 RIAGEIAYH
-1321 FGDGGLPRGS
+1321 FGDKGLPQGS
-1331 ISLHF
+1331 ITLF
-1336 KGTAGQSFGAFCIN
+1336 FNGTAGQSFGAFCID
-1350 GLNLYLTGEGL
+1350 GLKLYLTGEGL

-1366 SMHGGKIVVRPG
+1366 SMHGGQIVVKPG
-1378 DNCDFVWSENVVVGN
+1378 ANCDFKWSDNVVVGN
-1393 TVLYGATGGYL
+1393 TVLYGATGGHL

-1435 MTGGTVV
+1435 MTGGTIV
-1442 VLGETGRNFGAGMS
+1442 VLGGTGRNFGAGMS
-1456 GGIAYILDE
+1456 GGLAYIFDQQQ
-1465 KGTFE
+1465 TFE
-1470 KRYNPDMIGI
+1470 QRYNPDMIGI
-1480 ERVTNEDDALFLQS
+1480 ERVTAAEDEAWLKGIIQ
-1494 LIERHAAETG
+1494 RHVDETG
-1504 SPQAKAIFANWQTAL
+1504 SPLASEILENWAEML
-1519 PKFWKAVPHPEKA
+1519 PHFFKAVPHPEKA

-1540 AARAERN
+1540 AARAERS
-1547 GVKPG
+1547 VRPG
-1552 EATAKVEDFA
+1552 TATAKVEDFA
-1562 GKEPIGQS
+1562 GKETIGQS
-1570 TAEIK
+1570 IADLK
-1575 EVPAPT
+1575 EVPPPT
-1581 PAGS
+1581 PAGEDGPLAQPIEAK

>member
-1 LRASYPFLVVV
+1 V
-12 LSGFSSGVFLIVL
+12 
-25 SNSQS
+25 SQS
-30 LGLSYG
+30 HLGLSFG
-36 LPQPDPNGLW
+36 LPEHNENGLW
-46 RPEYEVDSCGIGF
+46 RPEMETSSCGIGF
-59 VADLRGERSHSIVSK
+59 VADLRGERSHRIVAK

-108 LRATLGKGQG
+108 LRASLGKGQG
-118 KLIKRDED
+118 KLIKADED
-126 LAVAMIFFPQE
+126 MAVAMIFFPR
-137 DTSRHRAQQICENV
+137 DSNARHTAQQICESV
-151 IDGSDLIF
+151 VEESDLIL
-159 LGWRRVPIDKPALG
+159 LGWRRVPVDQAALG
-173 EIALKTCPE
+173 EIALRTCPE

-188 MRPEGMNDETFERLC
+188 MRPEGMDDLTFERTC
-203 YILRKKMEF
+203 YILRKRMEAR
-212 GVSAE
+212 VAMLE
-217 KIEGFYIPSFSCKTI
+217 IEGFYIPSFSSKTI
-232 VYKGLILAPQLPRF
+232 VYKGLILAPQLPKF
-246 YEDLQNPDYESAIA
+246 YEDFQNPDFESAIA

-271 PTWFLAQPFRYL
+271 PTWFLAQPFRFL
-283 AHNGEINTAQGNN
+283 AHNGEINTAQGNT
-296 NWIRARENAENGKI
+296 NWIRARENAENGRI
-310 WGSKDALAEL
+310 WNSKEALEEL

-325 PGGSD
+325 KGGSD
-330 SAGLDNAFESVVESG
+330 SAGLDNAFESIVASG

-351 AMMMVPDAY
+351 ALMMVPDAY
-360 HSVSDMPDELRAF
+360 QSDATMPDDLRAF
-373 YEYHAAIQEPWDGP
+373 YEYHASIQEPWDGP

-462 VKARYSS
+462 VKARYAS

-478 QNLIDGAK
+478 QHLIKGDL
-486 ISGKAEGIVTPGI
+486 SGKTENIVMDAI
-499 APAFGEELLA
+499 APAFDEELLA
-509 QQKAFGFT
+509 MQKAFGFT
-517 TEDVDDSISPMVKSG
+517 IEDVDDTISPMVKSG

-593 EENTPQNCRRIEFP
+593 EENTPESCRRIEFP
-607 TPLLLNEQLAAIRAG
+607 TPLLLNEQLAAIRSG
-622 EANWGECFKAAT
+622 ETNWGAGFKSAT
-634 VQSTFP
+634 VKSVWP
-640 VADGENG
+640 ISAGENG
-647 LEKAVAKLRQD
+647 LQIAVKTLQSD

-663 RSGAS
+663 REGAT
-668 ILIISDRGVGKE
+668 ILIISDRGVDKD
-680 TAPIPALLAV
+680 TAPIPALMAV

-748 AVEKSVANFKK
+748 LVEKSVANFKK

-781 GAQIFEALGVHPKLV
+781 GAQIFEALGVHPELV
-796 AECFAG
+796 EECFTG
-802 TPTRIRGSNYAEIA
+802 TPTRIRGSNFAEIA
-816 RDVLRLHETAYPS
+816 RDVLRLHQTAYPP
-829 EIPAN
+829 ETEAT
-834 KLENFAFLR
+834 KLENFAYLR
-843 YRNGGELH
+843 YRGGGELH

-877 SQTIDARQKP
+877 SQTIDAREKP

-895 FKPLGEPVPI
+895 YKPLGEAVPLE
-905 DEVEPVEALFKRF
+905 EVEPVEALFKRF

-924 LGSLSK
+924 LGSLSQ

-959 HRDANG
+959 HRDENG

-1137 YKTGRDIIFAALLGA
+1137 YKTGRDVIFAALLGA

-1180 GVATQDEALRAK
+1180 GVATQDEGLRAK
-1192 YPGKPEHI
+1192 YPGNADHV

-1209 EVREHLAVMGARK
+1209 EIREHLAAMGARRLD
-1222 IEDIIGRSDLLLKRT
+1222 EIIGRSDLLLKNPG
-1237 DVELPKTSDV
+1237 VEFPKTSDI

-1257 EKDTSPRFS
+1257 EKETSTRFS
-1266 VVGKNDRPEDW
+1266 TPGSKNDRPEDW
-1277 PLDDTIL
+1277 PLDDIIL
-1284 QDARDAISHGSDLVL
+1284 QDVRDAISHGSHLTMN
-1299 SYPIRN
+1299 YGIKN

-1312 RIAGEIAYN
+1312 RIAGEIAYH
-1321 FGDGGLPRGS
+1321 FGDKGLPQGS
-1331 ISLHF
+1331 ITLHF
-1336 KGTAGQSFGAFCIN
+1336 DGTAGQSFGAFCID
-1350 GLNLYLTGEGL
+1350 GLNLYLTGEAL

-1366 SMHGGKIVVRPG
+1366 SMHGGQIVVKPG
-1378 DNCDFVWSENVVVGN
+1378 ANCEFNWRENVVIGN
-1393 TVLYGATGGYL
+1393 TVLYGATGGHL

-1424 VEGIGDHGCEY
+1424 VEGIGDHGGEY
-1435 MTGGTVV
+1435 MTGGTIV

-1456 GGIAYILDE
+1456 GGLAYILDQ
-1465 KGTFE
+1465 KATFE
-1470 KRYNPDMIGI
+1470 QRYNPDMIGI
-1480 ERVTNEDDALFLQS
+1480 ERVSEGSADAAALQV
-1494 LIERHAAETG
+1494 LIERHADETG
-1504 SPQAKAIFANWQTAL
+1504 SPQAQEILQNWNATL
-1519 PKFWKAVPHPEKA
+1519 PLFWKVVPKPEL
-1532 AAPVADKR
+1532 AAPPTTKTREPRTPRVPNGNGNGNYTPGDATV
-1540 AARAERN
+1540 RAE
-1547 GVKPG
+1547 
-1552 EATAKVEDFA
+1552 DFV
-1562 GKEPIGQS
+1562 GKEPVGQ
-1570 TAEIK
+1570 AIADVK

>member
-1 LRASYPFLVVV
+1 MNT
-12 LSGFSSGVFLIVL
+12 
-25 SNSQS
+25 NSDFP
-30 LGLSYG
+30 GLSYG
-36 LPQPDPNGLW
+36 LPAPSENGLW
-46 RPEYEVDSCGIGF
+46 RPEHEVDSCGIGF
-59 VADLRGERSHSIVSK
+59 VADLRGQKSHRIVAK
-74 GLEAVGCLT
+74 GLEAVGCLM
-83 HRGAVAAD
+83 HRGAVASD

-97 AGLLTQ
+97 AGILTQ

-108 LRATLGKGQG
+108 LRAGLGKGQG
-118 KLIKRDED
+118 KLLKRDED
-126 LAVAMIFFPQE
+126 LAVAMMFLPQDA
-137 DTSRHRAQQICENV
+137 DTRHKAYHICEAV
-151 IDGSDLIF
+151 IEESELVF
-159 LGWRRVPIDKPALG
+159 LAWRRVPVELGALG

-182 IRQMLL
+182 VRQMLL
-188 MRPEGMNDETFERLC
+188 MRPENMGDEEFGRLC
-203 YILRKKMEF
+203 YVLRKRMEKR
-212 GVSAE
+212 VAQE
-217 KIEGFYIPSFSCKTI
+217 KIVDFYIPSFSNKTI
-232 VYKGLILAPQLPRF
+232 VYKGLMVAPQLANF
-246 YEDLQNPDYESAIA
+246 YPDLKDERYESALA

-271 PTWFLAQPFRYL
+271 PTWFLAQPFRFL

-296 NWIRARENAENGKI
+296 NWIRAREMSEDSHI
-310 WGSKDALAEL
+310 WGSKECLAEL

-330 SAGLDNAFESVVESG
+330 SAGLDNAFESVVEAG

-360 HSVSDMPDELRAF
+360 QSVPDMPDELRAF
-373 YEYHAAIQEPWDGP
+373 YEFHAAQQEPWDGP

-410 RYQISDDNVLLV
+410 RYQISDDHVLAV
-422 GSEVGTIDIGEAK
+422 GSEVGTFDLDGAK
-435 LLEKGRLGPG
+435 LIEKGRLGPG

-450 DLKTGQLMHNEE
+450 DLRTGTLLRNDE
-462 VKARYSS
+462 VKEKYAK
-469 AAPYRDWVS
+469 ANPYRDWVA

-486 ISGKAEGIVTPGI
+486 ITGQSENIVLDAL

-517 TEDVDDSISPMVKSG
+517 TEDVDDTISPMVKSG

-575 EKLVMSLHS
+575 EKLVMSLNS

-593 EENTPQNCRRIEFP
+593 DEDQPEDCRRIEFP
-607 TPLLLNEQLAAIRAG
+607 SPLLLNEQLAAIRKG
-622 EANWGECFKAAT
+622 QQNWGDAFKAAT
-634 VQSTFP
+634 ISSTFP
-640 VADGENG
+640 VSSGEGG
-647 LEKAVAKLRQD
+647 LEKALERLQND
-658 AARAV
+658 AERAV
-663 RSGAS
+663 RDGAS
-668 ILIISDRGVGKE
+668 ILIASDRGVSSQV
-680 TAPIPALLAV
+680 APIPAVLAV

-699 EGLRTRCSIIAESGE
+699 QGLRTRCSIIAESGE

-738 ETAQAQSDPE
+738 ETVQSQSDPE

-759 AVESGLLKVM
+759 AVESGLLKIF
-769 SKMGISAVASYH
+769 SKMGISTVASYH
-781 GAQIFEALGVHPKLV
+781 GAQIFEILGIGPDVV
-796 AECFAG
+796 ANAFNG
-802 TPTRIRGSNYAEIA
+802 TPSRIRGVGYAEIA
-816 RDVLRLHETAYPS
+816 RDVLRLHETAYPPES
-829 EIPAN
+829 HAT
-834 KLENFAFLR
+834 KLENFAYLR

-866 EGDFENQFKIY
+866 ENDFENQFRIY
-877 SQTIDARQKP
+877 SDAVNTREKP
-887 IVLRDLLE
+887 IVLRDLLDY
-895 FKPLGEPVPI
+895 KVIGEPVPL
-905 DEVEPVEALFKRF
+905 DEVESAESLFKRF

-930 EAHETMAIAM
+930 EAHETLAVAM

-959 HRDANG
+959 QRDENG

-1006 GQLPGFKVSAEIAF
+1006 GQLPGFKVSADIAY

-1054 VNPRCRVSVKLVSQA
+1054 VNPRARVSVKLVAQA

-1097 SPVGSIKNTGVS
+1097 SPVGSIKNTGIS

-1114 AETQQ
+1114 AEAQQ
-1119 VLIQNG
+1119 VLIQNN

-1137 YKTGRDIIFAALLGA
+1137 YKTGRDVIMAALLGA

-1180 GVATQDEALRAK
+1180 GVATQDEILRGK
-1192 YPGKPEHI
+1192 YPGKPEHV
-1200 VNFFTFIAQ
+1200 VNFFHHVAQ
-1209 EVREHLAVMGARK
+1209 EVRERLAAMGARK
-1222 IEDIIGRSDLLLKRT
+1222 LEEIIGRSDLLHIRE
-1237 DVELPKTSDV
+1237 DAQFPKTHDI
-1247 DVSPLFFQFE
+1247 DLTKLFFQFDE
-1257 EKDTSPRFS
+1257 RDNNPRFS

-1284 QDARDAISHGSDLVL
+1284 QDVRDAISHGSDLTMH
-1299 SYPIRN
+1299 YPIKN

-1312 RIAGEIAYN
+1312 RIAGEIAFN
-1321 FGDGGLPRGS
+1321 HGDKGLPSGS
-1331 ISLHF
+1331 ITLHF
-1336 KGTAGQSFGAFCIN
+1336 SGTAGQSFGAFCIN
-1350 GLNLYLTGEGL
+1350 GLNLYLEGEGL

-1366 SMHGGKIVVRPG
+1366 CMHGGKIVVKPG
-1378 DNCDFVWSENVVVGN
+1378 DNCDFVWSENTIIGN
-1393 TVLYGATGGYL
+1393 TVMYGATGGHL
-1404 FAAGQG
+1404 FAAGKG
-1410 GERFAVRN
+1410 GERFCVRN

-1424 VEGIGDHGCEY
+1424 VEGVGDHGCEY
-1435 MTGGTVV
+1435 MTRGTVV

-1456 GGIAYILDE
+1456 GGTAYIFDDSQ
-1465 KGTFE
+1465 TFE
-1470 KRYNPDMIGI
+1470 KRYNGDMIGI
-1480 ERVTNEDDALFLQS
+1480 ERVTNEDDQLWLKNI
-1494 LIERHAAETG
+1494 IEQHLAETT
-1504 SPQAKAIFANWQTAL
+1504 SPKAAAILGDWENALQT
-1519 PKFWKAVPHPEKA
+1519 FWKVVPKPEKA
-1532 AAPVADKR
+1532 AAPVASGR
-1540 AARAERN
+1540 AARAAKAP
-1547 GVKPG
+1547 VAPG
-1552 EATAKVEDFA
+1552 TATAKAEDFA
-1562 GKEPIGQS
+1562 GREPVGQAIADVKE
-1570 TAEIK
+1570 T
-1575 EVPAPT
+1575 PAPT

>member
-1 LRASYPFLVVV
+1 MSHSEFP
-12 LSGFSSGVFLIVL
+12 
-25 SNSQS
+25 
-30 LGLSYG
+30 GLSYG
-36 LPQPDPNGLW
+36 LPDFNDKGLW
-46 RPEYEVDSCGIGF
+46 HPAHETSSCGIGF
-59 VADLRGERSHSIVSK
+59 VADMTGAPSHRIVVK
-74 GLEAVGCLT
+74 GLEAVSCLT

-108 LRATLGKGQG
+108 LHKSLGRGQG
-118 KLIKRDED
+118 KLLKKPED
-126 LAVAMIFFPQE
+126 LAVAMLFCPR
-137 DTSRHRAQQICENV
+137 DPVSRHAAYEICEEV
-151 IDGSDLIF
+151 IGESDLF
-159 LGWRRVPIDKPALG
+159 LLTRRTVPVDMGALG
-173 EIALKTCPE
+173 AIAAESCPE
-182 IRQMLL
+182 IRQLLL
-188 MRPEGMNDETFERLC
+188 MRGEGMSDEEFERTC
-203 YILRKKMEF
+203 YVLRKR
-212 GVSAE
+212 
-217 KIEGFYIPSFSCKTI
+217 IETRIVKAGIIGFYIPSFSSKTI
-232 VYKGLILAPQLPRF
+232 TYKGLVIAPQLSKF

-260 LYHQRYSTNTF
+260 LFHQRYSTNTF
-271 PTWFLAQPFRYL
+271 PTWFLAQPLRTM
-283 AHNGEINTAQGNN
+283 AHNGEINTVQGNA
-296 NWIRARENAENGKI
+296 NWVRARCVSQDAKI
-310 WGSKDALAEL
+310 WNSKEKLAEL
-320 RPIIQ
+320 FPIIQ

-330 SAGLDNAFESVVESG
+330 SAALDNAFESIVRSG
-345 RDILHT
+345 RDVLQT

-360 HSVSDMPDELRAF
+360 HAVPDMDDDLRAF

-395 DVIGACLDRNGLRPF
+395 DIIGASLDRNGLRPF

-422 GSEVGTIDIGEAK
+422 GSEIGIIDLEGANVI
-435 LLEKGRLGPG
+435 EKGRLGPG

-450 DLKTGQLMHNEE
+450 DLRTGQLMRNDE
-462 VKARYSS
+462 VKARYSTEQ
-469 AAPYRDWVS
+469 PYREWVA
-478 QNLIDGAK
+478 QNTVKGDS
-486 ISGKAEGIVTPGI
+486 ISGKSEAIVEGI
-499 APAFGEELLA
+499 APAFGDDLMA

-517 TEDVDDSISPMVKSG
+517 TEDVNDTISPMVKSG
-532 MEPTGSMGDDT
+532 TEPTYSMGDDT

-593 EENTPQNCRRIEFP
+593 EPNTPEGCRRIEFASP
-607 TPLLLNEQLAAIRAG
+607 FLLNEQLAALRAG
-622 EANWGECFKAAT
+622 NEAWGDTFKTAT
-634 VQSTFP
+634 VKSVFS
-640 VADGENG
+640 VHEGEAG
-647 LEKAVAKLRQD
+647 MRPAIEQLQRD
-658 AARAV
+658 AEAAV
-663 RSGAS
+663 RMGAT
-668 ILIISDRGVGKE
+668 ILIISDRGVNKD
-680 TAPIPALLAV
+680 TAAIPALLAV

-699 EGLRTRCSIIAESGE
+699 AGLRTRCSIIAESGE

-738 ETAQAQSDPE
+738 ETAQNEADPE
-748 AVEKSVANFKK
+748 AVAKAVSNFKK
-759 AVESGLLKVM
+759 AVESGLLKIM
-769 SKMGISAVASYH
+769 SKMGISTVASYH
-781 GAQIFEALGVHPKLV
+781 GAQIFEALGVNHEV
-796 AECFAG
+796 VDECFTK
-802 TPTRIRGSNYAEIA
+802 TPTRIHGVGFVEIA
-816 RDVLRLHETAYPS
+816 RDVLRLHETAYPHD
-829 EIPAN
+829 EEAN
-834 KLENFAFLR
+834 GKEKLENFAYLR
-843 YRNGGELH
+843 FRKDGELH

-866 EGDFENQFKIY
+866 ENNYQDQFKIF
-877 SQTIDARQKP
+877 SDAINERERP

-895 FKPLGEPVPI
+895 YKPLGTAIPI
-905 DEVEPVEALFKRF
+905 EEVEPVEAIFKRF

-924 LGSLSK
+924 HGSLSS

-953 EDPARF
+953 ENPSRF
-959 HRDANG
+959 HRDENG
-965 DWRNSAIKQIASAR
+965 EWRNSAIKQIASGR
-979 FGVTPEYLASAKELQ
+979 FGLTPEYLASAKELQ

-1020 VRHSVPGVTLI
+1020 IRHSVPGVTLI

-1054 VNPRCRVSVKLVSQA
+1054 VNPRARVSVKLVSQA

-1097 SPVGSIKNTGVS
+1097 SPTGSIKNTGVS

-1180 GVATQDEALRAK
+1180 GVATQDETLRAK
-1192 YPGKPEHI
+1192 FPGNADHV
-1200 VNFFTFIAQ
+1200 VNFFTFVAN
-1209 EVREHLAVMGARK
+1209 EVREHLAAMGARHLT
-1222 IEDIIGRSDLLLKRT
+1222 DIIGRSDLLYKNEEM
-1237 DVELPKTSDV
+1237 ELPKTDDV
-1247 DVSPLFFQFE
+1247 DLSRLFFQFE
-1257 EKDTSPRFS
+1257 EKDTSPRYS
-1266 VVGKNDRPEDW
+1266 VVGKNDRPEEW

-1299 SYPIRN
+1299 HYPIN
-1305 TNRTVGG
+1305 NINRTVGG

-1321 FGDGGLPRGS
+1321 YGDKGLTKGS
-1331 ISLHF
+1331 MTLHF
-1336 KGTAGQSFGAFCIN
+1336 TGTAGQSFGAFCIN
-1350 GLNLYLTGEGL
+1350 GLNLYLTGEAL

-1366 SMHGGKIVVRPG
+1366 SMHGGKIVVKPL
-1378 DNCDFVWSENVVVGN
+1378 DASKFVWSENVIVGN
-1393 TVLYGATGGYL
+1393 TVMYGSTGGAL

-1435 MTGGTVV
+1435 MTGGTIV
-1442 VLGETGRNFGAGMS
+1442 VLGQCGRNFGAGMS
-1456 GGIAYILDE
+1456 GGTAYIYDAA
-1465 KGTFE
+1465 KTFE
-1470 KRYNPDMIGI
+1470 RRYNPDMIGI
-1480 ERVTNEDDALFLQS
+1480 ERVAQDSEDAATLKGI
-1494 LIERHAAETG
+1494 IERHLNETG
-1504 SPQAKAIFANWQTAL
+1504 SPQAQSLIEGWNAEL
-1519 PKFWKAVPHPEKA
+1519 PHFWKAVPHPEKA
-1532 AAPVADKR
+1532 PTPTTKERAPRPKAPVEPGDAT
-1540 AARAERN
+1540 
-1547 GVKPG
+1547 VK
-1552 EATAKVEDFA
+1552 VSDFA
-1562 GKEPIGQS
+1562 GKEPVGLKMA
-1570 TAEIK
+1570 TPE
-1575 EVPAPT
+1575 EPPAPT

>member
-1 LRASYPFLVVV
+1 MSK
-12 LSGFSSGVFLIVL
+12 S
-25 SNSQS
+25 S

-36 LPQPDPNGLW
+36 LPESAANGLW
-46 RPEYEVDSCGIGF
+46 RPEFETSSCGIGF
-59 VADLRGERSHSIVSK
+59 VADLKGARSHRIVAK
-74 GLEAVGCLT
+74 GLEAVSCLT
-83 HRGAVAAD
+83 HRGAVASD
-91 SKTGDG
+91 HKTGDG

-108 LRATLGKGQG
+108 LRASLGKGQG
-118 KLIKRDED
+118 KQVKRDED
-126 LAVAMIFFPQE
+126 LAVAMIFFPR
-137 DTSRHRAQQICENV
+137 DSNARHTAQQVCEDV
-151 IDGSDLIF
+151 VADSDLV
-159 LGWRRVPIDKPALG
+159 LLAWRRVPVDMDALG
-173 EIALKTCPE
+173 EIALRTCPE
-182 IRQMLL
+182 IRQMIL
-188 MRPEGMNDETFERLC
+188 MRTEGLDDQAFEHLC
-203 YILRKKMEF
+203 YVLRKRIE
-212 GVSAE
+212 ARIALLE
-217 KIEGFYIPSFSCKTI
+217 IEGFYIPSFSCKTI
-232 VYKGLILAPQLPRF
+232 VYKGLILAPQLPKF

-271 PTWFLAQPFRYL
+271 PTWFLAQPFRFL

-296 NWIRARENAENGKI
+296 NWIRARENAENGRI
-310 WGSKDALAEL
+310 WGSKEALTEL
-320 RPIIQ
+320 QPIIQ
-325 PGGSD
+325 KGGSD
-330 SAGLDNAFESVVESG
+330 SAGLDNAFESIVASG

-351 AMMMVPDAY
+351 ALMMVPDAY
-360 HSVSDMPDELRAF
+360 HSDENMPDDLRAF
-373 YEYHAAIQEPWDGP
+373 YEYHAALQEPWDGP

-410 RYQISDDNVLLV
+410 RYQISDDDVLLV
-422 GSEVGTIDIGEAK
+422 GSEVGTIDIGDAK

-450 DLKTGQLMHNEE
+450 DLKTGQLMRNAE
-462 VKARYSS
+462 VKERYAS

-478 QNLIDGAK
+478 QNLIKGDL
-486 ISGKAEGIVTPGI
+486 SGKSDSIVMDAI
-499 APAFGEELLA
+499 APAFGDELLA
-509 QQKAFGFT
+509 MQKAFGFT
-517 TEDVDDSISPMVKSG
+517 TEDVDDTISPMVKSG

-593 EENTPQNCRRIEFP
+593 EENTPESCRRIEFP
-607 TPLLLNEQLAAIRAG
+607 TPLLLNEQLAAIRSG
-622 EANWGECFKAAT
+622 ETNWGAAFKSAT
-634 VQSTFP
+634 ISSTWP
-640 VADGENG
+640 IADGESG
-647 LEKAVAKLRQD
+647 LEKAVTRLQSD

-663 RSGAS
+663 RDGAT
-668 ILIISDRGVGKE
+668 ILIISDRGVNAQ
-680 TAPIPALLAV
+680 TAPIPALMAV

-699 EGLRTRCSIIAESGE
+699 EGLRTNCSIIAESGE

-748 AVEKSVANFKK
+748 LVEKSVANFKK

-781 GAQIFEALGVHPKLV
+781 GAQIFEALGVHSDV
-796 AECFAG
+796 VEVCFNG
-802 TPTRIRGSNYAEIA
+802 TPTRIKGVGFAEIG
-816 RDVLRLHETAYPS
+816 RDVLRLHETAYPPES
-829 EIPAN
+829 HAT
-834 KLENFAFLR
+834 KLENFAYLR
-843 YRNGGELH
+843 YRGGGELH

-866 EGDFENQFKIY
+866 ENDFENQFKIY
-877 SQTIDARQKP
+877 SNAIDTREKP

-895 FKPLGEPVPI
+895 YKPLGEPVPLE
-905 DEVEPVEALFKRF
+905 EVEPVEALLKRF

-959 HRDANG
+959 THDENG
-965 DWRNSAIKQIASAR
+965 DLRNSSIKQIASAR
-979 FGVTPEYLASAKELQ
+979 FGVTPSYLASAKELQ

-1119 VLIQNG
+1119 TLIRDG

-1180 GVATQDEALRAK
+1180 GVATQDDALRAK
-1192 YPGKPEHI
+1192 YPGTPEHV
-1200 VNFFTFIAQ
+1200 VNFFGFVAQ
-1209 EVREHLAVMGARK
+1209 EVREHLAAMGARK
-1222 IEDIIGRSDLLLKRT
+1222 LDEIIGRSDLLLKNEA
-1237 DVELPKTSDV
+1237 VELPKTGDV
-1247 DVSPLFFQFE
+1247 DVSPLFFQVE
-1257 EKDTSPRFS
+1257 ARETSTRYSIPGS
-1266 VVGKNDRPEDW
+1266 KNDRPEDW

-1284 QDARDAISHGSDLVL
+1284 QDARDALSNGADLSL
-1299 SYPIRN
+1299 HYEIKN

-1312 RIAGEIAYN
+1312 RVAGQIAYQ
-1321 FGDGGLPRGS
+1321 FGDKGLPKGS
-1331 ISLHF
+1331 IALHF
-1336 KGTAGQSFGAFCIN
+1336 KGTAGQSFGAFCLD
-1350 GLNLYLTGEGL
+1350 GLNLYLTGEAL

-1366 SMHGGKIVVRPG
+1366 SMHGGKIVIQPG
-1378 DNCDFVWSENVVVGN
+1378 ANCEFEWSQNVLLGN
-1393 TVLYGATGGYL
+1393 TVMYGATGGYL

-1442 VLGETGRNFGAGMS
+1442 VLGQTGRNFGAGMS
-1456 GGIAYILDE
+1456 GGIAYILDRSN
-1465 KGTFE
+1465 GFE
-1470 KRYNPDMIGI
+1470 TRFNPDMIGI
-1480 ERVTNEDDALFLQS
+1480 ERVAPDSEDAGTLRN
-1494 LIERHAAETG
+1494 LIQRHGEETD
-1504 SPQAKAIFANWQTAL
+1504 SPQAAEILADFAAML
-1519 PKFWKAVPHPEKA
+1519 PHFWKVVPHPEKA
-1532 AAPVADKR
+1532 APPTTKAREGRAQKPVQPGDAT
-1540 AARAERN
+1540 
-1547 GVKPG
+1547 VK
-1552 EATAKVEDFA
+1552 ASDFA
-1562 GKEPIGQS
+1562 GREPVGETIAS
-1570 TAEIK
+1570 VH

>member
-1 LRASYPFLVVV
+1 MTPSEFP
-12 LSGFSSGVFLIVL
+12 
-25 SNSQS
+25 
-30 LGLSYG
+30 GLSYG
-36 LPQPDPNGLW
+36 LPAPNDKNGLW
-46 RPEYEVDSCGIGF
+46 HPSQEQDSCGIGF
-59 VADLRGERSHSIVSK
+59 VADLTGARSHRVVLK
-74 GLEAVGCLT
+74 GLEAVSCLT

-108 LRATLGKGQG
+108 LRKSLGRGQG
-118 KLIKRDED
+118 KLLKNPED
-126 LAVAMIFFPQE
+126 LAVAMLFCPQ
-137 DTSRHRAQQICENV
+137 DARARHAAYDICEEEIGN
-151 IDGSDLIF
+151 SELS
-159 LGWRRVPIDKPALG
+159 LLTRRSVPVDSGALG
-173 EIALKTCPE
+173 AIAAESCPE
-182 IRQMLL
+182 IRQLL
-188 MRPEGMNDETFERLC
+188 VMRGEGMSDEAFERTC
-203 YILRKKMEF
+203 YVLRKR
-212 GVSAE
+212 
-217 KIEGFYIPSFSCKTI
+217 IERRIVEAGIIGFYIPSFSCKTI
-232 VYKGLILAPQLPRF
+232 VYKGLVIAPQLSKF

-271 PTWFLAQPFRYL
+271 PTWFLAQPFRTL
-283 AHNGEINTAQGNN
+283 AHNGEINTVQGNA
-296 NWIRARENAENGKI
+296 NWIRARAVSQDSEI
-310 WGSKDALAEL
+310 WDSKEALKEL
-320 RPIIQ
+320 SPIIQ

-330 SAGLDNAFESVVESG
+330 SAALDNAFESIVRAG
-345 RDILHT
+345 RDPLQT
-351 AMMMVPDAY
+351 ALMMVPDAY
-360 HSVSDMPDELRAF
+360 HAVPDMDDDLRAF

-395 DVIGACLDRNGLRPF
+395 DIIGASLDRNGLRPF
-410 RYQISDDNVLLV
+410 RYQISNDNLLLV
-422 GSEVGTIDIGEAK
+422 GSEVGTIDLDGAHVI
-435 LLEKGRLGPG
+435 EKGRLGPG

-450 DLKTGQLMHNEE
+450 DLRTGQLMRNDE
-462 VKARYSS
+462 VKAVYSK
-469 AAPYRDWVS
+469 AQPYREWVDE
-478 QNLIDGAK
+478 NTVKGEE
-486 ISGKAEGIVTPGI
+486 ISGKSETIVEGI
-499 APAFGEELLA
+499 APAQGEELLA
-509 QQKAFGFT
+509 VQKAFGFT
-517 TEDVDDSISPMVKSG
+517 TEDVDDAISPMVKSG
-532 MEPTGSMGDDT
+532 TEPTGSMGDDT
-543 PLAVLSEKPR
+543 PLAVLSTKPR

-593 EENTPQNCRRIEFP
+593 QHNTPEGCRRIEFDSP
-607 TPLLLNEQLAAIRAG
+607 FLLNEQLAALRAG
-622 EANWGECFKAAT
+622 NERWGDTFRAAT
-634 VQSTFP
+634 VKSTFA
-640 VADGENG
+640 VASGAEG
-647 LEKAVAKLRQD
+647 LESAIARLQSD
-658 AARAV
+658 AEAAV
-663 RSGAS
+663 RDGAT
-668 ILIISDRGVGKE
+668 ILIVSDRGVNSE
-680 TAPIPALLAV
+680 IAPIPALLAV

-699 EGLRTRCSIIAESGE
+699 QGLRTRCSIIAESGE

-738 ETAQAQSDPE
+738 ETAQNEADPE
-748 AVEKSVANFKK
+748 AVAKAVSNFKK
-759 AVESGLLKVM
+759 AVESGLLKIM
-769 SKMGISAVASYH
+769 SKMGISTVASYH
-781 GAQIFEALGVHPKLV
+781 GAQIFEALGVAPEVV
-796 AECFAG
+796 ADCFAG
-802 TPTRIRGSNYAEIA
+802 TPSRIRGSGYLELG
-816 RDVLRLHETAYPS
+816 RDVLRLHETGYPKGD
-829 EIPAN
+829 EEAK
-834 KLENFAFLR
+834 KLENFAYLR
-843 YRNGGELH
+843 FRKDGELH

-866 EGDFENQFKIY
+866 ENNYDDQFKIY
-877 SQTIDARQKP
+877 SEAINQRDKP

-895 FKPLGEPVPI
+895 YRPLGPSIPL
-905 DEVEPVEALFKRF
+905 DEVEPVEAIFKRF

-924 LGSLSK
+924 HGSLSS

-953 EDPARF
+953 EDPRRF

-965 DWRNSAIKQIASAR
+965 DWRNSAIKQIASGR

-1020 VRHSVPGVTLI
+1020 IRHSVPGVTLI

-1054 VNPRCRVSVKLVSQA
+1054 VNPRARVSVKLVSQA

-1180 GVATQDEALRAK
+1180 GVATQDEDLRAK
-1192 YPGKPEHI
+1192 YPGQPEHVI
-1200 VNFFTFIAQ
+1200 NFFHFVAN
-1209 EVREHLAVMGARK
+1209 EVRELLAQMGAK
-1222 IEDIIGRSDLLLKRT
+1222 HLTDIIGRSDLLYKN
-1237 DVELPKTSDV
+1237 DEMELPKTDDIDLSR
-1247 DVSPLFFQFE
+1247 LFFQFE
-1257 EKDTSPRFS
+1257 EKDTSPRYS
-1266 VVGKNDRPEDW
+1266 VVGKNDRPEEW

-1284 QDARDAISHGSDLVL
+1284 QDARDAISHGSDLTL
-1299 SYPIRN
+1299 HYPIRN

-1321 FGDGGLPRGS
+1321 FGDKGLPKGS
-1331 ISLHF
+1331 MTLYF
-1336 KGTAGQSFGAFCIN
+1336 QGTAGQSFGAFCIN
-1350 GLNLYLTGEGL
+1350 GLNLYLIGEGL

-1366 SMHGGKIVVRPG
+1366 CMHGGKIVVKPG
-1378 DNCDFVWSENVVVGN
+1378 SNADFVWHDNVIIGN
-1393 TVLYGATGGYL
+1393 TVMYGATGGIL
-1404 FAAGQG
+1404 LAAGQG

-1442 VLGETGRNFGAGMS
+1442 VLGQCGRNFGAGMS
-1456 GGIAYILDE
+1456 GGTAYIYDE
-1465 KGTFE
+1465 AQTFE
-1470 KRYNPDMIGI
+1470 RRYNPDMIGI
-1480 ERVTNEDDALFLQS
+1480 ERVSIGSEDALALEE
-1494 LIERHAAETG
+1494 LIERHAAETD
-1504 SPQAKAIFANWQTAL
+1504 SPYAKQILDGWSGAL
-1519 PKFWKAVPHPEKA
+1519 PHFWKAVPHPEKA
-1532 AAPVADKR
+1532 AAPTTAKR
-1540 AARAERN
+1540 AQRPKPPVEPGDAT
-1547 GVKPG
+1547 VKVSDYAGREPVG
-1552 EATAKVEDFA
+1552 LEIATLE
-1562 GKEPIGQS
+1562 EP
-1570 TAEIK
+1570 
-1575 EVPAPT
+1575 PAPT

>member
-1 LRASYPFLVVV
+1 
-12 LSGFSSGVFLIVL
+12 
-25 SNSQS
+25 
-30 LGLSYG
+30 
-36 LPQPDPNGLW
+36 
-46 RPEYEVDSCGIGF
+46 
-59 VADLRGERSHSIVSK
+59 
-74 GLEAVGCLT
+74 
-83 HRGAVAAD
+83 
-91 SKTGDG
+91 
-97 AGLLTQ
+97 
-103 IPHKL
+103 
-108 LRATLGKGQG
+108 
-118 KLIKRDED
+118 
-126 LAVAMIFFPQE
+126 
-137 DTSRHRAQQICENV
+137 
-151 IDGSDLIF
+151 
-159 LGWRRVPIDKPALG
+159 
-173 EIALKTCPE
+173 
-182 IRQMLL
+182 
-188 MRPEGMNDETFERLC
+188 
-203 YILRKKMEF
+203 
-212 GVSAE
+212 
-217 KIEGFYIPSFSCKTI
+217 
-232 VYKGLILAPQLPRF
+232 
-246 YEDLQNPDYESAIA
+246 
-260 LYHQRYSTNTF
+260 
-271 PTWFLAQPFRYL
+271 
-283 AHNGEINTAQGNN
+283 
-296 NWIRARENAENGKI
+296 
-310 WGSKDALAEL
+310 
-320 RPIIQ
+320 
-325 PGGSD
+325 
-330 SAGLDNAFESVVESG
+330 
-345 RDILHT
+345 
-351 AMMMVPDAY
+351 MMVPDVY
-360 HSVSDMPDELRAF
+360 HAVPDMDDDLRAF
-373 YEYHAAIQEPWDGP
+373 YEYHASIQEPWDGP

-395 DVIGACLDRNGLRPF
+395 DVIGAALDRNGLRPF
-410 RYQISDDNVLLV
+410 RYQISTDNVLLV
-422 GSEVGTIDIGEAK
+422 GSEVGTIDLEGAK
-435 LLEKGRLGPG
+435 IIEKGRLGPG

-450 DLKTGQLMHNEE
+450 DLTNGQLMHNDE
-462 VKARYSS
+462 VKARYSRS
-469 AAPYRDWVS
+469 APYRDWVS

-486 ISGKAEGIVTPGI
+486 ITGSAPNIVSDGI
-499 APAFGEELLA
+499 APSMGETLLA

-517 TEDVDDSISPMVKSG
+517 TEDVDDTISPMVKSG
-532 MEPTGSMGDDT
+532 VEPTGSMGDDT

-575 EKLVMSLHS
+575 EKLVMSLNS

-593 EENTPQNCRRIEFP
+593 EPNRPEDCRRIEFP
-607 TPLLLNEQLAAIRAG
+607 SPFLLNEQIAALRNG
-622 EANWGECFKAAT
+622 ETNWGAEFKSAT
-634 VQSTFP
+634 VSSTWKI
-640 VADGENG
+640 AQDEYG
-647 LEKAVAKLRQD
+647 LEGAIEELRD
-658 AARAV
+658 EAAREV
-663 RSGAS
+663 KNGAA
-668 ILIISDRGVGKE
+668 ILIISDRGVDE
-680 TAPIPALLAV
+680 STAPIPAMLAV

-699 EGLRTRCSIIAESGE
+699 EGLRTKCSIIVESGE

-738 ETAQAQSDPE
+738 ETAQNQNDPE
-748 AVEKSVANFKK
+748 LVAKAVGNFKK

-781 GAQIFEALGVHPKLV
+781 GAQIFEALGVHPDV
-796 AECFAG
+796 VQTCFTA
-802 TPTRIRGSNYAEIA
+802 TPTRIRGVGFKEIA
-816 RDVLRLHETAYPS
+816 RDVLRLHETAYPREVPS
-829 EIPAN
+829 T

-866 EGDFENQFKIY
+866 EGNYEEQFKIY
-877 SQTIDARQKP
+877 SGTIDERQKP

-895 FKPLGEPVPI
+895 YKPLGAPI
-905 DEVEPVEALFKRF
+905 PIEEVEPVEALFKRF

-959 HRDANG
+959 KREENG
-965 DWRNSAIKQIASAR
+965 DWRNSAIKQVASAR

-1006 GQLPGFKVSAEIAF
+1006 GQLPGFKVSMEIAS
-1020 VRHSVPGVTLI
+1020 VRHSIPGVTLI

-1125 LRGRVRLHSDGG
+1125 LRGRVKLHSDGG

-1192 YPGKPEHI
+1192 YPGTPEHI
-1200 VNFFTFIAQ
+1200 VNFFHFVAQ
-1209 EVREHLAVMGARK
+1209 EVREHLAAMGARHLD
-1222 IEDIIGRSDLLLKRT
+1222 DIIGRSDLLFKREG
-1237 DVELPKTSDV
+1237 VEYAKTEDV

-1266 VVGKNDRPEDW
+1266 AVGKNDRPEDW

-1284 QDARDAISHGSDLVL
+1284 QDVRDAISHGSHLDM
-1299 SYPIRN
+1299 SYEIRN

-1312 RIAGEIAYN
+1312 RIAGEIAYH
-1321 FGDGGLPRGS
+1321 FGDKGLPEGS
-1331 ISLHF
+1331 ITLHF

-1366 SMHGGKIVVRPG
+1366 SMHGGKIVVKPG
-1378 DNCDFVWSENVVVGN
+1378 DNCDFVWHKNVLIGN
-1393 TVLYGATGGYL
+1393 TVMYGATGGFL

-1410 GERFAVRN
+1410 GERFCVRN

-1435 MTGGTVV
+1435 MTRGTVV
-1442 VLGETGRNFGAGMS
+1442 VLGECGRNFGAGMS
-1456 GGIAYILDE
+1456 GGTAYVFDE
-1465 KGTFE
+1465 SQTFKE
-1470 KRYNPDMIGI
+1470 RFNPDMIGV
-1480 ERVTNEDDALFLQS
+1480 ERVSADEDATWLREIITRHVDETTSPRGREILDNWETMLPMFL
-1494 LIERHAAETG
+1494 
-1504 SPQAKAIFANWQTAL
+1504 KV
-1519 PKFWKAVPHPEKA
+1519 VPHPEKA
-1532 AAPVADKR
+1532 APPTTKTREPRAPRVPT
-1540 AARAERN
+1540 N
-1547 GVKPG
+1547 GNGTYTPGDATVK
-1552 EATAKVEDFA
+1552 AEDFA
-1562 GKEPIGQS
+1562 GKEPVGLKIGGGEEE
-1570 TAEIK
+1570 T
-1575 EVPAPT
+1575 PAPT

>member
-1 LRASYPFLVVV
+1 M
-12 LSGFSSGVFLIVL
+12 
-25 SNSQS
+25 SNLN

-36 LPQPDPNGLW
+36 LPQPQENGLW
-46 RPEYEVDSCGIGF
+46 RPEMETSSCGIGF
-59 VADLRGERSHSIVSK
+59 VADLKGEKSHRIVAK

-126 LAVAMIFFPQE
+126 MAVAMIFFPQ
-137 DTSRHRAQQICENV
+137 DDAARHRAQQICEVV
-151 IDGSDLIF
+151 IEESDLIF
-159 LGWRRVPIDKPALG
+159 LGWRRVPVDLPALG

-188 MRPEGMNDETFERLC
+188 LRPEGLNDLAFERLC
-203 YILRKKMEF
+203 YVLRKRMEAR
-212 GVSAE
+212 VAAE

-246 YEDLQNPDYESAIA
+246 YEDLQNPDFHSAIA

-271 PTWFLAQPFRYL
+271 PTWFLAQPFRFL

-296 NWIRARENAENGKI
+296 NWIRARENAENGRI
-310 WGSKDALAEL
+310 WGSKESLAEL

-330 SAGLDNAFESVVESG
+330 SAGLDNAFESVVASG

-351 AMMMVPDAY
+351 ALMMVPDAY
-360 HSVSDMPDELRAF
+360 HSVADMPDDLRAF
-373 YEYHAAIQEPWDGP
+373 YEYHAAMQEPWDGP

-422 GSEVGTIDIGEAK
+422 GSEVGTIDIGDAK

-450 DLKTGQLMHNEE
+450 DLKTGQLMHNQE
-462 VKARYSS
+462 VKERYSK

-478 QNLIDGAK
+478 QNLIQGDF
-486 ISGKAEGIVTPGI
+486 SGKVEHIAMDAI
-499 APAFGEELLA
+499 APAFGETLLA

-517 TEDVDDSISPMVKSG
+517 TEDVDDMISPMVKSG
-532 MEPTGSMGDDT
+532 IEPTGSMGDDT

-593 EENTPQNCRRIEFP
+593 EENSAKNCRRIEFP
-607 TPLLLNEQLAAIRAG
+607 TPLLLNEQLAAIRSG
-622 EANWGECFKAAT
+622 ETNWGAGFKSAT
-634 VQSTFP
+634 VKSIWP
-640 VADGENG
+640 VSDGENG
-647 LEKAVAKLRQD
+647 LQKAVKKLQSD

-663 RSGAS
+663 REGAS
-668 ILIISDRGVGKE
+668 ILIISDRGVDAQ
-680 TAPIPALLAV
+680 TAAIPALMAV

-748 AVEKSVANFKK
+748 LVEKAVANFKK

-781 GAQIFEALGVHPKLV
+781 GAQIFEALGVHPEVVK
-796 AECFAG
+796 ECFTG
-802 TPTRIRGSNYAEIA
+802 TPTRIRGSNFVEIS
-816 RDVLRLHETAYPS
+816 RDVLRLHETAYPR
-829 EIPAN
+829 ETPAT
-834 KLENFAFLR
+834 KLENFAYLR
-843 YRNGGELH
+843 YRGGGELH

-877 SQTIDARQKP
+877 SKTIDTREKP

-895 FKPLGEPVPI
+895 YKPLGAPI
-905 DEVEPVEALFKRF
+905 PIEEVEPIEAIFPRF

-1137 YKTGRDIIFAALLGA
+1137 YKTGRDVIFAALLGA

-1180 GVATQDEALRAK
+1180 GVATQDQALRAK
-1192 YPGKPEHI
+1192 YVGTPENI

-1209 EVREHLAVMGARK
+1209 EIREHLAAMGARK
-1222 IEDIIGRSDLLLKRT
+1222 LDEIIGRSDLLTKNEA
-1237 DVELPKTSDV
+1237 VELPKTSDV

-1284 QDARDAISHGSDLVL
+1284 QDVRDAISNGSHLTM
-1299 SYPIRN
+1299 SYGIKN

-1312 RIAGEIAYN
+1312 RIAGEIAYT
-1321 FGDGGLPRGS
+1321 FGDKGLPKGS
-1331 ISLHF
+1331 ITLHF
-1336 KGTAGQSFGAFCIN
+1336 DGTAGQSFGAFCID

-1366 SMHGGKIVVRPG
+1366 SMHGGKIVVKPG
-1378 DNCDFVWSENVVVGN
+1378 DNCEFEWRENVVIGN

-1435 MTGGTVV
+1435 MTGGTIV
-1442 VLGETGRNFGAGMS
+1442 VLGQTGRNFGAGMS
-1456 GGIAYILDE
+1456 GGTAYILDE
-1465 KGTFE
+1465 KLTFE

-1480 ERVTNEDDALFLQS
+1480 ERVQNTEDAEALKA
-1494 LIERHAAETG
+1494 LITRHFEETA
-1504 SPQAKAIFANWQTAL
+1504 SPQAQQILGNWEAKL
-1519 PKFWKAVPHPEKA
+1519 PLFWKAVPHPEKA
-1532 AAPVADKR
+1532 AAPVANKR
-1540 AARAERN
+1540 AARVERN

-1562 GKEPIGQS
+1562 GREPVGQ
-1570 TAEIK
+1570 AIADVK

>member
-1 LRASYPFLVVV
+1 V
-12 LSGFSSGVFLIVL
+12 LPT
-25 SNSQS
+25 SQS
-30 LGLSYG
+30 MGLSYG
-36 LPQPDPNGLW
+36 LPTPDPQGLW
-46 RPEYEVDSCGIGF
+46 RPEFEVDSCGIGF
-59 VADLRGERSHSIVSK
+59 VADLKGVRSHHIVAK
-74 GLEAVGCLT
+74 GLEAVSCLT

-103 IPHKL
+103 IPYKIF
-108 LRATLGKGQG
+108 RSFLGKAKVQ
-118 KLIKRDED
+118 LLKRDED
-126 LAVAMIFFPQE
+126 LAVAVLFCPI
-137 DTSRHRAQQICENV
+137 DDDDRRAVYAIWDEV
-151 IDGSDLIF
+151 METSDLIY
-159 LGWRRVPIDKPALG
+159 LNKRDVPVQLEALG
-173 EIALKTCPE
+173 EIAAKSCPK

-188 MRPEGMNDETFERLC
+188 MRPEGMSDKDFERNC
-203 YILRKKMEF
+203 YLLRKKIEAR
-212 GVSAE
+212 VAEE
-217 KIEGFYIPSFSCKTI
+217 KIEGFYIPSFSSKTI
-232 VYKGLILAPQLPRF
+232 VYKGLILAPQLAKF
-246 YEDLQNPDYESAIA
+246 YEDLRNPDYESAIA
-260 LYHQRYSTNTF
+260 LYHQRYSTNTH
-271 PTWFLAQPFRYL
+271 PTWFLAQPFRFL

-296 NWIRARENAENGKI
+296 NWIRARENSEDGHI
-310 WGSKDALAEL
+310 WDSKEALAQL

-330 SAGLDNAFESVVESG
+330 SAGLDNAFESIVASG

-351 AMMMVPDAY
+351 ALMMVPDAY
-360 HSVSDMPDELRAF
+360 HSVQDMPDDLRAF
-373 YEYHAAIQEPWDGP
+373 YEYHASIQEPWDGP

-450 DLKTGQLMHNEE
+450 DLRTGQLMHNDE
-462 VKARYSS
+462 VKARY
-469 AAPYRDWVS
+469 ATEEPYRDWVS
-478 QNLIDGAK
+478 NNLIKGET
-486 ISGKAEGIVTPGI
+486 ITGKSDAIVTSGI

-509 QQKAFGFT
+509 MQKAFGFT
-517 TEDVDDSISPMVKSG
+517 TEDVDDTISPMVKSG

-543 PLAVLSEKPR
+543 PLAVISEKPR
-553 LLYTYFR
+553 LLYGYFR

-593 EENTPQNCRRIEFP
+593 EKNTPEACRRIEFP
-607 TPLLLNEQLAAIRAG
+607 TPLLLNEQLAAIRHG
-622 EANWGECFKAAT
+622 EENWGESFKSAT
-634 VQSTFP
+634 VKSTFP
-640 VADGENG
+640 IADGEAG
-647 LEKAVAKLRQD
+647 LEKAVKRLQIE
-658 AARAV
+658 AAQAV
-663 RSGAS
+663 RDGAA
-668 ILIISDRGVGKE
+668 ILIVSDRGVGKD
-680 TAPIPALLAV
+680 TAPIPALMAV
-690 GAVHHHLIR
+690 GAVHHYLISQ
-699 EGLRTRCSIIAESGE
+699 GLRTRCSIIAESGE
-714 PRDSHHFACLIG
+714 PREPHHFACLIG

-748 AVEKSVANFKK
+748 LVEKSVANFKK
-759 AVESGLLKVM
+759 AIESGLLKVM

-781 GAQIFEALGVHPKLV
+781 GAQIFEALGVHPDLV
-796 AECFAG
+796 ACCFTG
-802 TPTRIRGSNYAEIA
+802 TPTRIRGANFTEIA
-816 RDVLRLHETAYPS
+816 RDVLRLHETAYPKDA
-829 EIPAN
+829 PAT
-834 KLENFAFLR
+834 KLENFAYLR
-843 YRNGGELH
+843 YRGGGELH

-866 EGDFENQFKIY
+866 EGDFENQFRIY
-877 SQTIDARQKP
+877 SQTVDHREKP

-895 FKPLGEPVPI
+895 YKPLGEPVPLE
-905 DEVEPVEALFKRF
+905 EVEPIEAIFKRF

-930 EAHETMAIAM
+930 EVHETLAIAM

-953 EDPARF
+953 EDPDRF
-959 HRDANG
+959 SRDENG
-965 DWRNSAIKQIASAR
+965 EWRNSAIKQIASAR

-1192 YPGKPEHI
+1192 YPGTPEHV
-1200 VNFFTFIAQ
+1200 VNFFTFVAN
-1209 EVREHLAVMGARK
+1209 EVREHLAAMGARRLD
-1222 IEDIIGRSDLLLKRT
+1222 EIIGRSDLLARN
-1237 DVELPKTSDV
+1237 DVVLPKTSDV
-1247 DVSPLFFQFE
+1247 DVSPLFFQIDE
-1257 EKDTSPRFS
+1257 NYSSPRLS

-1277 PLDDTIL
+1277 PLDDIIL
-1284 QDARDAISHGSDLVL
+1284 QDVRDAISHGSHLRL
-1299 SYPIRN
+1299 SYGIRN

-1312 RIAGEIAYN
+1312 RIAGEIAYH
-1321 FGDGGLPRGS
+1321 FGDKGLPAGS
-1331 ISLHF
+1331 ITLDF
-1336 KGTAGQSFGAFCIN
+1336 NGTAGQSFGAFCID
-1350 GLNLYLTGEGL
+1350 GLNLYLTGEAL

-1366 SMHGGKIVVRPG
+1366 SMHGGKIVVKPG
-1378 DNCDFVWSENVVVGN
+1378 ANCDFKWSDNVVIGN
-1393 TVLYGATGGYL
+1393 TVLYGATGGFL

-1410 GERFAVRN
+1410 GERFGVRN

-1442 VLGETGRNFGAGMS
+1442 VLGGTGRNFGAGMS
-1456 GGIAYILDE
+1456 GGLAYIFDQ
-1465 KGTFE
+1465 KKTFE
-1470 KRYNPDMIGI
+1470 QRYNPDMIGI
-1480 ERVTNEDDALFLQS
+1480 ERVTSPEDEKWLKN
-1494 LIERHAAETG
+1494 IIGRHLEETS
-1504 SPQAKAIFANWQTAL
+1504 SPLAQEILDNWEAML
-1519 PKFWKAVPHPEKA
+1519 PHFFKAVPHPEKA
-1532 AAPVADKR
+1532 AAPVAAGR
-1540 AARAERN
+1540 AARADRTPR
-1547 GVKPG
+1547 PG
-1552 EATAKVEDFA
+1552 ASVAKAEDFI

-1570 TAEIK
+1570 TAEVK

-1581 PAGS
+1581 PAGEDDPSLAAVK

>member
-1 LRASYPFLVVV
+1 MSKF
-12 LSGFSSGVFLIVL
+12 
-25 SNSQS
+25 N

-36 LPQPDPNGLW
+36 LPQAQEGGLW
-46 RPEYEVDSCGIGF
+46 RPEMETSSCGIGF
-59 VADLRGERSHSIVSK
+59 VADLKGERSHRIVAK

-108 LRATLGKGQG
+108 LRASLGKGQR

-126 LAVAMIFFPQE
+126 LAVAMIFFPRE
-137 DTSRHRAQQICENV
+137 DAPRHRAQQICEVV
-151 IDGSDLIF
+151 IEESDLIF
-159 LGWRRVPIDKPALG
+159 LGWRRVPIDLPALG

-188 MRPEGMNDETFERLC
+188 MRPDGMSDLAFERLC
-203 YILRKKMEF
+203 YVLRKRME
-212 GVSAE
+212 SRIAAQE
-217 KIEGFYIPSFSCKTI
+217 IEGFYIPSFSCKTI

-246 YEDLQNPDYESAIA
+246 YEDLQNPDFHSAIA

-271 PTWFLAQPFRYL
+271 PTWFLAQPFRFL
-283 AHNGEINTAQGNN
+283 AHNGEINTAQGNS
-296 NWIRARENAENGKI
+296 NWIRAREGAENGRI

-330 SAGLDNAFESVVESG
+330 SAALDNAFESVVASG

-351 AMMMVPDAY
+351 ALMMVPDAY
-360 HSVSDMPDELRAF
+360 HSVADMPDDLRAF
-373 YEYHAAIQEPWDGP
+373 YEYHAAMQEPWDGP

-422 GSEVGTIDIGEAK
+422 GSEVGIIDIGDAK

-450 DLKTGQLMHNEE
+450 DLKSGQLMRNDE

-478 QNLIDGAK
+478 GNLIKGEL
-486 ISGKAEGIVTPGI
+486 SGKSASIVMTGI

-509 QQKAFGFT
+509 MQKAFGFT
-517 TEDVDDSISPMVKSG
+517 SEDVDDTISPMVKSG

-593 EENTPQNCRRIEFP
+593 EENSAENCRRIEFP
-607 TPLLLNEQLAAIRAG
+607 TPLLLNEQLAAIRSG
-622 EANWGECFKAAT
+622 ETNWGTGFKAAT
-634 VQSTFP
+634 VQSIWP
-640 VADGENG
+640 VESGESG
-647 LEKAVAKLRQD
+647 LQIAVKKLQKE
-658 AARAV
+658 AALAV
-663 RSGAS
+663 RGGAS
-668 ILIISDRGVGKE
+668 ILIISDRGVNAQ
-680 TAPIPALLAV
+680 TAPIPALMAV

-748 AVEKSVANFKK
+748 LVGKAVANFKK

-781 GAQIFEALGVHPKLV
+781 GAQIFEALGVHPDLV
-796 AECFAG
+796 SECFTG
-802 TPTRIRGSNYAEIA
+802 TPTRIRGSNFAEIA
-816 RDVLRLHETAYPS
+816 RDVLRLHETAYPKGS
-829 EIPAN
+829 HATR
-834 KLENFAFLR
+834 LENFAYLR
-843 YRNGGELH
+843 YRGGGEQH

-877 SQTIDARQKP
+877 SKTIDTREKP

-895 FKPLGEPVPI
+895 YKPLGAPI
-905 DEVEPVEALFKRF
+905 PLEEVEPIEAIFKRF

-924 LGSLSK
+924 LGSLSQ

-959 HRDANG
+959 HRDENG

-1006 GQLPGFKVSAEIAF
+1006 GQLPGFKVSADIAF

-1125 LRGRVRLHSDGG
+1125 LRGRVKLHSDGG
-1137 YKTGRDIIFAALLGA
+1137 YKTGRDVIFAALLGA

-1180 GVATQDEALRAK
+1180 GVATQDELLRAK
-1192 YPGKPEHI
+1192 YPGTPENV

-1209 EVREHLAVMGARK
+1209 EIREHLAAMGARK
-1222 IEDIIGRSDLLLKRT
+1222 MDDIIGRSDLLTKN
-1237 DVELPKTSDV
+1237 EAMQLPKTEDV
-1247 DVSPLFFQFE
+1247 DISPLFFQFE

-1284 QDARDAISHGSDLVL
+1284 QDVRDAISDGSHLTM
-1299 SYPIRN
+1299 SYGIKN

-1312 RIAGEIAYN
+1312 RIAGEIAYH
-1321 FGDGGLPRGS
+1321 FGDKGLPQGS
-1331 ISLHF
+1331 ITLHF
-1336 KGTAGQSFGAFCIN
+1336 DGTAGQSFGAFCID
-1350 GLNLYLTGEGL
+1350 GLQLYLKGEAL

-1366 SMHGGKIVVRPG
+1366 SMHGGQIVVKPG
-1378 DNCDFVWSENVVVGN
+1378 DNCEFKWSENVVIGN
-1393 TVLYGATGGYL
+1393 TVLYGATGGFL

-1435 MTGGTVV
+1435 MTGGTIV
-1442 VLGETGRNFGAGMS
+1442 VLGPTGRNFGAGMS
-1456 GGIAYILDE
+1456 GGLAYILDE
-1465 KGTFE
+1465 NATFE

-1480 ERVTNEDDALFLQS
+1480 ERVQNAEDTESLKAL
-1494 LIERHAAETG
+1494 ITRHFEETG
-1504 SPQAKAIFANWQTAL
+1504 SPQAGAILEDWNTKL
-1519 PKFWKAVPHPEKA
+1519 PLFWKAVPHPEKA
-1532 AAPVADKR
+1532 AAPAADKR
-1540 AARAERN
+1540 AARADRN
-1547 GVKPG
+1547 GAKPG
-1552 EATAKVEDFA
+1552 EATAKAQDFA
-1562 GKEPIGQS
+1562 GREPIGQS
-1570 TAEIK
+1570 ISDVK
-1575 EVPAPT
+1575 EVIAPT